1 MTPHRDRALDVVGSA
16 AVSAEHSNSTPRAD
30 TLEDVYSMLAA
41 HCTPAYRFKGG
52 VPALGESP
60 APLVRVRAHI
70 LESNVRPKRP
80 NRATPPP
87 PSTLEV
93 SAETAACH
101 GPARPTQE
109 KPLGTID
116 QLCMAMLQL
125 EGQGLSTKTHHP
137 PSAVF
142 SAETASTRLRVWDR
156 RAGLS
161 NLDPPVER
169 PRIPHICVTLD
180 EPSIWWPSMEL
191 TWWFRAACES
201 LLGQPFSI
209 SLLRR
214 ILSLRLIK
222 DMYEEVPPATRA
234 AKIDQI

>member
-1 MTPHRDRALDVVGSA
+1 MMFARRETAKSSDPPSSVDVI
-16 AVSAEHSNSTPRAD
+16 VSA
-30 TLEDVYSMLAA
+30 V
-41 HCTPAYRFKGG
+41 
-52 VPALGESP
+52 
-60 APLVRVRAHI
+60 
-70 LESNVRPKRP
+70 
-80 NRATPPP
+80 
-87 PSTLEV
+87 
-93 SAETAACH
+93 TAACH
-101 GPARPTQE
+101 AGPARPTQE
-109 KPLGTID
+109 NPLGTID

-169 PRIPHICVTLD
+169 PQTTHICAPLD
-180 EPSIWWPSMEL
+180 EPSIWWPSVEL
-191 TWWFRAACES
+191 TRWFRAACES

>member
-1 MTPHRDRALDVVGSA
+1 MTGALSFFIKFRRHA
-16 AVSAEHSNSTPRAD
+16 ELVSD
-30 TLEDVYSMLAA
+30 
-41 HCTPAYRFKGG
+41 
-52 VPALGESP
+52 
-60 APLVRVRAHI
+60 
-70 LESNVRPKRP
+70 
-80 NRATPPP
+80 PP
-87 PSTLEV
+87 PS
-93 SAETAACH
+93 
-101 GPARPTQE
+101 RPQSVDPCVPHRRSCSLQIQE

-142 SAETASTRLRVWDR
+142 SAETASTRGRVWDR

-169 PRIPHICVTLD
+169 PQTTHICAPLD
-180 EPSIWWPSMEL
+180 EPSIWWPSVEL
-191 TWWFRAACES
+191 TRWFRAACES

>member
-1 MTPHRDRALDVVGSA
+1 MELAQVLGS
-16 AVSAEHSNSTPRAD
+16 D
-30 TLEDVYSMLAA
+30 
-41 HCTPAYRFKGG
+41 
-52 VPALGESP
+52 
-60 APLVRVRAHI
+60 
-70 LESNVRPKRP
+70 VRPKRP

-93 SAETAACH
+93 SAVTAACH

-109 KPLGTID
+109 KPLGTIN

-142 SAETASTRLRVWDR
+142 SAETASTRGRVWDR

-180 EPSIWWPSMEL
+180 EPSIWWPSVEL
-191 TWWFRAACES
+191 TRWFRAACES

-214 ILSLRLIK
+214 VLSLRLIK